1 VDGTYVG
8 TLTIVGHPS
17 ISEDGQ
23 TFVDDS
29 PDSYAIIRDPA
40 GAVVM
45 STEEQHAR
53 VAQPLTATRFEI
65 DNPGFPV
72 STPEAGTPVA
82 RSARLTP

>member
-1 VDGTYVG
+1 MG
-8 TLTIVGHPS
+8 S
-17 ISEDGQ
+17 RS
-23 TFVDDS
+23 S
-29 PDSYAIIRDPA
+29 

-53 VAQPLTATRFEI
+53 VEQPVTATRFEI

-82 RSARLTP
+82 RSTRLIP